1 MRGQVRPKQLPTT
14 SSSAIPIDSFNKGFD
29 NGLPMPTFDANDD
42 IFDNIVMDWAIPG
55 NNLLMDNFESISQ
68 LQPPATDDNTTSSTD
83 NEVAS
88 GQNHAD
94 TRSDGSLRDDEI
106 RILEYE
112 SAQRPKRSSHYLGI
126 DVPDTLQSPNVFL
139 QLTSMSVTLESL
151 ARQLPSFT
159 VHSQSLNAEK
169 LNPEFSDDEV
179 NFGVGKTYA
188 LTHKLADIYVPLIEQ
203 TQQRKELSRDG
214 VHDPADRP
222 MESVDTSLLWLLF
235 SCHNRLIDLWHA
247 MLLHAKM
254 VQDTDRYSPDAAG
267 AHKARCARFKMG
279 PYEPSSSS
287 TVVAMEIIVLQ
298 ELAMHLAT
306 RLNNLIEVM
315 QPDNNTDGPPSTTED
330 NSQSLK
336 ATVLMAKALHE
347 RALAMRAEVSQQK
360 SMLEESIAKKSSIR
374 KGRSSNVTLRLLQNV
389 DESPI
394 PGELPRCIQS
404 TISLQGNLSGWF
416 ADFFTD
422 NLRCARDSHQG
433 DIIIVNV
440 FSTSFIFIAKRNYSI
455 SKSVNNDDVVTK
467 STTASSS
474 TSSIAS
480 PPSPPSSAPQTFTFC
495 NTPTIT

>member
-1 MRGQVRPKQLPTT
+1 
-14 SSSAIPIDSFNKGFD
+14 
-29 NGLPMPTFDANDD
+29 
-42 IFDNIVMDWAIPG
+42 MDWTIPE
-55 NNLLMDNFESISQ
+55 NNLLMDKFESISQ
-68 LQPPATDDNTTSSTD
+68 LQPPATDDNTTSSTNSD
-83 NEVAS
+83 VTS

-106 RILEYE
+106 RILEHE

-169 LNPEFSDDEV
+169 LNPEFSDSGRTVSDDEV

-214 VHDPADRP
+214 VRDPGDRP
-222 MESVDTSLLWLLF
+222 MESVDTSQLWLLF

-254 VQDTDRYSPDAAG
+254 VQDTDRYSPDAVG
-267 AHKARCARFKMG
+267 GHKARCARFKMG

-336 ATVLMAKALHE
+336 VTVLMAKALHE
-347 RALAMRAEVSQQK
+347 RALAMRAEVSEQK

-374 KGRSSNVTLRLLQNV
+374 KG
-389 DESPI
+389 
-394 PGELPRCIQS
+394 
-404 TISLQGNLSGWF
+404 
-416 ADFFTD
+416 
-422 NLRCARDSHQG
+422 
-433 DIIIVNV
+433 
-440 FSTSFIFIAKRNYSI
+440 
-455 SKSVNNDDVVTK
+455 
-467 STTASSS
+467 
-474 TSSIAS
+474 
-480 PPSPPSSAPQTFTFC
+480 
-495 NTPTIT
+495 